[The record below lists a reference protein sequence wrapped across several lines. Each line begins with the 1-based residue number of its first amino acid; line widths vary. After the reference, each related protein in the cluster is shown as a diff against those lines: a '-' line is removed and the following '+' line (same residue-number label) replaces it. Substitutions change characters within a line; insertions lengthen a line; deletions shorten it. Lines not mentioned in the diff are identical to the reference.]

1 MVVAAERAG
10 FFQRENVGGLFD
22 DTKQIGGAR
31 GIGANAA
38 QFFHGEKSAAR
49 TGPDGL
55 ARGGNRAGDRL
66 RLVAARLDDPERDPF
81 RRARPDPGHLAQLRD
96 QLPDRGG
103 IFRLPQNR
111 RQLTGPEACWSTARR
126 AARAGADT
134 IAGAGPLLPRGR
146 AHFEIASR
154 LPPSAFPGKAPRR
167 SKTRPAG

>member
-1 MVVAAERAG
+1 MVTAAERAG
-10 FFQRENVGGLFD
+10 FFQRKNIGGLFD

-49 TGPDGL
+49 TGPDSL
-55 ARGGNRAGDRL
+55 ARGCDRARDRL
-66 RLVAARLDDPERDPF
+66 GLVAPRLNDPERDPF

-96 QLPDRGG
+96 QLPDRRR

-111 RQLTGPEACWSTARR
+111 RRLTGPEAYWSTARQ

-134 IAGAGPLLPRGR
+134 IAGAGPLLPPGP
-146 AHFEIASR
+146 AHF
-154 LPPSAFPGKAPRR
+154 G
-167 SKTRPAG
+167 